1 MNNDL
6 LIDSFGRRHNNL
18 RISVTDRC
26 NLRCFYCMPA
36 DNVQFMDR
44 KHLLTFEEIEQFVRT
59 VVKAGV
65 NKVRITGGEPLVRK
79 DLHILIER
87 LKQIPELID
96 IGLTTNALLLPE
108 QAHKLKAA
116 GLSRINISLD
126 ALSPEKFKQI
136 TRREGYEKTLEG
148 IRAAQEA
155 GFDPIKINAVS
166 VRGVTE
172 DEIVPFGEFA
182 RKTGLEVRFIE
193 FMPLD
198 AENAWE
204 REKVLFAHEI
214 IEKLSR
220 ELQPLTPLN
229 QHALSAPA
237 TEFQFADGIGRI
249 GFIPS
254 VSQPFCAN
262 CNRFRLTADGKMRN
276 CLFSLEETDIKTL
289 IRNNASEDEILAA
302 VRQSIGEKKEGHE
315 INTARFIQP
324 DRPMYSIGG

>member
-1 MNNDL
+1 
-6 LIDSFGRRHNNL
+6 
-18 RISVTDRC
+18 
-26 NLRCFYCMPA
+26 
-36 DNVQFMDR
+36 
-44 KHLLTFEEIEQFVRT
+44 
-59 VVKAGV
+59 VKLGV

-79 DLHILIER
+79 DLPILIAR
-87 LKQIPELID
+87 LNEISELID

-108 QAHKLKAA
+108 QASKLKAA
-116 GLSRINISLD
+116 GLNRINISLD

-148 IRAAQEA
+148 IQAAQES

-172 DEIVPFGEFA
+172 EEIVPFGEFA
-182 RKTGLEVRFIE
+182 RKTGLEIRFIE

-214 IEKLSR
+214 ID
-220 ELQPLTPLN
+220 
-229 QHALSAPA
+229 ALSAGIMPLEPTGTHSPTAPA
-237 TEFQFADGIGRI
+237 TEFQFTDGIGKI

-254 VSQPFCAN
+254 VSQPFCQN
-262 CNRFRLTADGKMRN
+262 CNRFRLTADGKLRN
-276 CLFSLEETDIKTL
+276 CLFSLEETDIKSL
-289 IRNNASEDEILAA
+289 LRSGASEDEVLQA
-302 VRQSIGEKKEGHE
+302 VRQSILEKKEGHE